1 MKTSVAFPFRLSF
14 VITAL
19 FSLFCGRVFAQ
30 AGDIT
35 SSIASANPPIFIQG
49 ATGFENILTIS
60 NAPAN
65 TQTVWLCVLDN
76 NDEVLDSTL
85 AEQSGPDWIDTIAM
99 GELDSTAT
107 HLEAHFY
114 DGNEDLLDRSN
125 PYLFSVKR
133 EPEAITSGIMEIS
146 VDSIDGQG
154 IAYLELSLSLPDS
167 SSEIANNII
176 GLAGKS
182 FGFDENSLVLKR
194 QYDLND
200 ASVSGDEMLFQY
212 KLTAFGMDV
221 SSDEIDL
228 TGSSDVSVTLDN
240 SLNPIITGHFSRSKE
255 FFNYETRDATLPL
268 PITPA
273 SISAGAGL
281 SVTGG
286 ISTDCYLGLD
296 GGDFGFVQ
304 GPNGEKSNVCI
315 GAKIE
320 GSVKVTASLVSKH
333 LAGIRAS
340 LKAIGTIGASYEY
353 QTLPTD
359 ESSFHFGGNLM
370 VKGTV
375 ELTGLAGGVKHL
387 FCSWNPF
394 SNCEPNNTILDG
406 VVWPYNNGGIPRN
419 FGDGLPSGLDTLFHA
434 GLPIYY
440 NINSRSDE
448 VDSDHVLN
456 TPDQNPQP
464 AFASRGAGIAVAWI
478 EADSVSNYLL
488 FSVLDTLQN
497 RFSLPVEVAESDV
510 MLADPKAAIA
520 SDGSA
525 IIVWT
530 QSRIQASDITG
541 SMTIDSLLDAL
552 DVWYAVYD
560 PQTGSI
566 SAKSKIYDPDGGDL
580 PSSKPGIA
588 ISDSGKALITWLT
601 EDTTGNTDIWYA
613 ELENSNG
620 IWYQSTPDIIN
631 DLPGNN
637 YSVQV
642 CFIDSVNAI
651 AAWITDEDGDDST
664 GGNQIIASYYDGEN
678 WSAASAIS
686 NENSDEHFN
695 EMSMDFN
702 GDYGAVAYTSTTFTE
717 EGEELNSIK
726 AEIYHNGQWDQS
738 NYFEFSDSISRIRLP
753 KVSISDAEFAAVS
766 YHTADIYEENGEADA
781 GEVNIALKDLNSSNG
796 WQTVDFSTEIAQD
809 TSIYVWDMDVL
820 LARNNTLYT
829 LSQEQDTIAHQ
840 IYGGQYSP
848 VTGLLFGNPNMGLVL
863 RGMKVNPNLSI
874 EADSTASLPETP
886 TGLKEVAKQV
896 QALALL
902 AYPNPTHDKLT
913 IEYSLPE
920 GTKGNLE
927 IWDLL
932 GQRMATIAIA
942 NQPKGQVQYNATAIA
957 SGVYLLRL
965 SNQGES
971 KCIRIVIQ

>member
-1 MKTSVAFPFRLSF
+1 MKTSFAFPFRLSF
-14 VITAL
+14 LLTAL
-19 FSLFCGRVFAQ
+19 LSLLYGVVLAQ
-30 AGDIT
+30 TGDIT
-35 SSIASANPPIFIQG
+35 SSINSANPPIFIQG

-65 TQTVWLCVLDN
+65 TQAVWLCVLDN
-76 NDEVLDSTL
+76 NDEILDSTI
-85 AEQSGPDWIDTIAM
+85 AEQSGPDWIDTLEM

-114 DGNEDLLDRSN
+114 DVNEDLLDRSN
-125 PYLFSVKR
+125 PYLFSVKQ
-133 EPEAITSGIMEIS
+133 EPEAISSGIMDIS

-154 IAYLELSLSLPDS
+154 IAYLEFSLSLPDS

-182 FGFDENSLVLKR
+182 FGFEESSLILKR
-194 QYDLND
+194 NYDLND
-200 ASVSGDEMLFQY
+200 ASVSGDELFFQY

-228 TGSSDVSVTLDN
+228 TGSSDVSATLDN

-255 FFNYETRDATLPL
+255 FFNYETKDATLPL

-273 SISAGAGL
+273 SISVGAGL

-286 ISTDCYLGLD
+286 ISADCYIGLD
-296 GGDFGFVQ
+296 SDFGFVQ
-304 GPNGEKSNVCI
+304 GPNGEKSNVSI
-315 GAKIE
+315 GAKME
-320 GSVKVTASLVSKH
+320 GSVRVTASLVSKH

-353 QTLPTD
+353 QTLPIN

-406 VVWPYNNGGIPRN
+406 VVWPYNNGGAPKE
-419 FGDGLPSGLDTLFHA
+419 FGGGLPAGLDSLFHA

-440 NINSRSDE
+440 NIHSRSNE
-448 VDSDHVLN
+448 VDSDYALN

-464 AFASRGAGIAVAWI
+464 AFASRGAGITVAWL
-478 EADSVSNYLL
+478 ESDSVSNHLL
-488 FSVLDTLQN
+488 FSVLDTIQN

-520 SDGSA
+520 PDGSA

-560 PQTGSI
+560 PQAGSI

-678 WSAASAIS
+678 WSAASPIS
-686 NENSDEHFN
+686 DENSDEHFN
-695 EMSMDFN
+695 ELSMDFN
-702 GDYGAVAYTSTTFTE
+702 NDYGAIAYTSTTFTE

-726 AEIYHNGQWDQS
+726 AEIYHSGQWDHA
-738 NYFEFSDSISRIRLP
+738 NYFEFSDSTSKVRLP

-766 YHTADIYEENGEADA
+766 YHTASIYEENGEADA
-781 GEVNIALKDLNSSNG
+781 GEVNIALKDLNSING

-820 LARNNTLYT
+820 LARSNTLYI

-848 VTGLLFGNPNMGLVL
+848 VTGLLFGNPDMGLVL
-863 RGMKVNPNLSI
+863 RGMKVNPNLSV
-874 EADSTASLPETP
+874 EADSSASLPETP
-886 TGLKEVAKQV
+886 TGLKEIANATQN
-896 QALALL
+896 LL
-902 AYPNPTHDKLT
+902 LSAYPNPTHDKLM
-913 IEYSLPE
+913 IEYSVPE
-920 GTKGNLE
+920 GAKANLE
-927 IWDLL
+927 IWNLL
-932 GQRMATIAIA
+932 GQSVTVIDLA
-942 NQPKGQVQYNATAIA
+942 NAAKGQVQYNTAAITP
-957 SGVYLLRL
+957 GIYLLKL
-965 SNQGES
+965 SNQDES
-971 KCIRIVIQ
+971 KCTKIVIQ